1 MRYLEGAKA
10 VESCR
15 DAAVRRFSGVHPG
28 ASARFLPFGL
38 PLCALPGSCAG
49 CGAGGFGKRAEGL
62 DLPAETWFYRILVN
76 ESLTYL
82 RRHRREVLPFEE
94 ALADLP
100 AQPAPDRAEALDLY
114 AAIDRLDPKLK
125 TVVMLRFFEDMK
137 LAEIAQVTGANLNTV
152 KSRLS
157 TALRRLRLAMEE
169 ESL

>member
-1 MRYLEGAKA
+1 M
-10 VESCR
+10 
-15 DAAVRRFSGVHPG
+15 
-28 ASARFLPFGL
+28 
-38 PLCALPGSCAG
+38 
-49 CGAGGFGKRAEGL
+49 
-62 DLPAETWFYRILVN
+62 
-76 ESLTYL
+76 
-82 RRHRREVLPFEE
+82 
-94 ALADLP
+94 
-100 AQPAPDRAEALDLY
+100 DLY

>member
-1 MRYLEGAKA
+1 MNRVETQLYDAFLVFIREHQQDFYRLAFRYVHGQEAALDVVQEALEK
-10 VESCR
+10 
-15 DAAVRRFSGVHPG
+15 
-28 ASARFLPFGL
+28 GL
-38 PLCALPGSCAG
+38 
-49 CGAGGFGKRAEGL
+49 RGL
-62 DLPAETWFYRILVN
+62 TSLREPAYMKTWFYRILVN

>member
-1 MRYLEGAKA
+1 MNRVETQLYDAFLVFIREHQQDFYRLAFRYVHCQEAALDVVQEALEK
-10 VESCR
+10 
-15 DAAVRRFSGVHPG
+15 
-28 ASARFLPFGL
+28 GL
-38 PLCALPGSCAG
+38 
-49 CGAGGFGKRAEGL
+49 RGL
-62 DLPAETWFYRILVN
+62 TSLREPAYMKTWFYRILVN

-125 TVVMLRFFEDMK
+125 TVVMLRCFEDMK

>member
-1 MRYLEGAKA
+1 MHCQEAALDVVQEALEK
-10 VESCR
+10 
-15 DAAVRRFSGVHPG
+15 
-28 ASARFLPFGL
+28 GL
-38 PLCALPGSCAG
+38 
-49 CGAGGFGKRAEGL
+49 RGL
-62 DLPAETWFYRILVN
+62 TSLREPAYMKTWFYRILVN